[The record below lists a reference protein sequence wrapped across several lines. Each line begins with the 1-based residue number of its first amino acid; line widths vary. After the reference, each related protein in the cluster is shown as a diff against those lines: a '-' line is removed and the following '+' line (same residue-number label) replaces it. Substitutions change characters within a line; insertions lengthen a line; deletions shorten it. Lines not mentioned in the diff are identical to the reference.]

1 MKKERTKTMTKQYKG
16 YDEGKTIYV
25 IAKSNKEAENIYQ
38 DMLKGIPNPY
48 TKKIYIKGQGY
59 KEVRA

>member
-1 MKKERTKTMTKQYKG
+1 MTMTKQYKVE
-16 YDEGKTIYV
+16 DENLTIYV
-25 IAKSNKEAENIYQ
+25 IAKSQKEAKKIYQ

-59 KEVRA
+59 QKA